1 MGFCFCCPCCVT
13 KTKEEEKEKSRF
25 RGAAHLCPPG
35 IKAQVGSAGT
45 KPGTAFQG
53 CTETPA
59 WLGHFIKVLYAH
71 AFLCVAFYV
80 FLGQSKTVFRF
91 FFFFSNMTFF
101 KPVCLKKKKI
111 ELSLSHGSSCPL
123 TAACPLVLAHFSSML
138 HCYCFLF
145 LQEIFLR
152 IFKPTGL
159 LPLDVILWYC
169 KERAKRRAGVV
180 RTVTT
185 QCIPHFLLLAM
196 MLQVQEQKR
205 SCGEILHR
213 FLLCLCRSRAPSWA
227 PSPRE
232 LGDRKSVV

>member
-1 MGFCFCCPCCVT
+1 MVP
-13 KTKEEEKEKSRF
+13 
-25 RGAAHLCPPG
+25 AALSLQHVHWSWHTSHLC
-35 IKAQVGSAGT
+35 
-45 KPGTAFQG
+45 
-53 CTETPA
+53 
-59 WLGHFIKVLYAH
+59 FIA
-71 AFLCVAFYV
+71 
-80 FLGQSKTVFRF
+80 T
-91 FFFFSNMTFF
+91 
-101 KPVCLKKKKI
+101 
-111 ELSLSHGSSCPL
+111 
-123 TAACPLVLAHFSSML
+123 
-138 HCYCFLF
+138 CFLF

-152 IFKPTGL
+152 IFKPTEL

-185 QCIPHFLLLAM
+185 QCISHFLLLAM

-232 LGDRKSVV
+232 LGMLENKYIPFKKRDKEQFDNIDLVHKKCSSARKGQCVTMQFQYSGCFSCLFFLLFFPLAVKTGKVLQMKVSSWDSF